1 MRRQLHRDRILAAV
15 LAVLLLPSLL
25 VVSSSPAEART
36 DSSAEVRF
44 VDSINAERARRGLPR
59 LLVDN
64 DLRSVA
70 RRHSVRMADR
80 NQLYHN
86 PNLTTD
92 VSSWRRVTENIG
104 RGSSVS
110 SLHRA
115 LMSSEGHRANILDRN
130 VSEVGIGVEVRGS
143 TLWVTQVFRQPSTSK
158 SVSFSDI
165 SSERTHGPNIL
176 ELAESGVT
184 MGCGSSRYCPGS
196 SVTRDQ
202 MATFLSRAQALMPL
216 TPGSFDDTPR
226 SNVHSANIEAILHA
240 GITTGCGTHSR
251 YCPDRGV
258 TRGEMASFL
267 ARSLELP
274 KLTSRTRFSDVQE
287 GSTHAAAIE
296 AIARAGITTGC
307 SSDRYC
313 PDRTVTR
320 AEMATFLVRAFDL

>member
-1 MRRQLHRDRILAAV
+1 MRPQLHRDRVLAAV
-15 LAVLLLPSLL
+15 LTVLLLPSLL
-25 VVSSSPAEART
+25 VASSSPAEART

-59 LLVDN
+59 LRVES

-70 RRHSVRMADR
+70 RQHSVRMADR

-92 VSSWRRVTENIG
+92 VRSWRRVAENIG
-104 RGSSVS
+104 RSSS
-110 SLHRA
+110 ISTLHRA

-143 TLWVTQVFRQPSTSK
+143 TLWVTQVFRQPSTSTR
-158 SVSFSDI
+158 VAFSDI

-184 MGCGSSRYCPGS
+184 MGCGSSSYCPGR
-196 SVTRDQ
+196 SVTRAE
-202 MATFLSRAQALMPL
+202 MATFLSRAQSMLPL
-216 TPGSFDDTPR
+216 TPGSFVDTPR
-226 SNVHSANIEAILHA
+226 SNVHSANIEAIRHA
-240 GITTGCGTHSR
+240 DITTGCGSSTH
-251 YCPDRGV
+251 YCPARDV
-258 TRGEMASFL
+258 TRAEMASFL

-274 KLTSRTRFSDVQE
+274 QSTSRTRFSDVQD

-307 SSDRYC
+307 SSDQYC
-313 PDRTVTR
+313 PDRAVTR